1 MMSNE
6 PKMHKQVRNTIL
18 LFLGILTLLSAICY
32 YAILKLNPTSI
43 YVGALMM
50 CPALSAFIT
59 LKLMKRPIS
68 SIPWSLKC
76 LKNLRLSY
84 LVPLAYITISYV
96 LIWVFGFGDILN
108 QETIT
113 EWSQELGME
122 GFSSTVVLLTMIVLL
137 SVVGVV
143 KNIGSTLGEEIGWRG
158 FFIYELRKVFSFG
171 TVSIISGLIWAI
183 WHWPIIIL
191 IYKGSGSLLLHI
203 TAFTVLIVAISVIL
217 AYYTFKSN
225 SLWPAAL
232 FHSVH
237 NIYIQKIFT
246 PLTITNDSSTFW
258 IDEYGLMLPI
268 ITIIF
273 AIYFWRKAKIEKL

>member
-1 MMSNE
+1 MSNE
-6 PKMHKQVRNTIL
+6 PKNQKKVRKTIL
-18 LFLGILTLLSAICY
+18 LFLGILTLLSTICY

-50 CPALSAFIT
+50 SPALSAFIT

-68 SIPWSLKC
+68 SLSWGLKS

-84 LVPLAYITISYV
+84 LIPVAYIMIAYV
-96 LIWVFGFGDILN
+96 LIWVFGFGNVLN

-122 GFSSTVVLLTMIVLL
+122 GFNSTIILLTMIVLL
-137 SVVGVV
+137 SIVGVV

-158 FFIYELRKVFSFG
+158 FFIYELRKLFSFG

-183 WHWPIIIL
+183 WHWPIIFL
-191 IYKGSGSLLLHI
+191 IYKGSGNMLLHI
-203 TAFTVLIVAISVIL
+203 TAFTVMIVAISVIL

-237 NIYIQKIFT
+237 NIFIQKIFT
-246 PLTITNDSSTFW
+246 PLTITNDRTTFW

-268 ITIIF
+268 ITTLF
-273 AIYFWRKAKIEKL
+273 AIYFWRKAKVENL

>member
-1 MMSNE
+1 MSNE
-6 PKMHKQVRNTIL
+6 PKNQKKVRITIL

-32 YAILKLNPTSI
+32 YAILQLNPTSI

-68 SIPWSLKC
+68 SLPWGLKHI
-76 LKNLRLSY
+76 KYLRLSY
-84 LVPLAYITISYV
+84 LVPVAYITISYV
-96 LIWVFGFGDILN
+96 LIWVFGFGDLLS
-108 QETIT
+108 QETMT

-122 GFSSTVVLLTMIVLL
+122 GFSSTAILLTMIILL
-137 SVVGVV
+137 SIVGVV

-158 FFIYELRKVFSFG
+158 FFIYELRKLFSFG

-183 WHWPIIIL
+183 WHWPIIFL
-191 IYKGSGSLLLHI
+191 IYKGNGNLLFHV
-203 TAFTVLIVAISVIL
+203 TAFTVMIVAISVIL

-246 PLTITNDSSTFW
+246 PFTITNDSSTFW

-268 ITIIF
+268 ITTIF
-273 AIYFWRKAKIEKL
+273 ALYFWRKAKIENL

>member
-1 MMSNE
+1 
-6 PKMHKQVRNTIL
+6 MHEQVRKTIL

-68 SIPWSLKC
+68 ILPWGLKR
-76 LKNLRLSY
+76 LKYLRLSY
-84 LVPLAYITISYV
+84 LIPVGYITISYT
-96 LIWVFGFGDILN
+96 LIWVFGFGNVPN

-113 EWSQELGME
+113 EWSQELGMG
-122 GFSSTVVLLTMIVLL
+122 GFSSSFVLLTMIVLL

-158 FFIYELRKVFSFG
+158 FLIYELRKLFSFG
-171 TVSIISGLIWAI
+171 GVSMSSGLIWAI
-183 WHWPIIIL
+183 WHWPIIYL
-191 IYKGSGSLLLHI
+191 VYRGSGNLIFHI
-203 TAFTVLIVAISVIL
+203 AAFTVMIMAISIIL
-217 AYYTFKSN
+217 AYFTFKSN

-237 NIYIQKIFT
+237 NIFIQKIFT
-246 PLTITNDSSTFW
+246 PLTITNESSTFW

-268 ITIIF
+268 ITTII
-273 AIYFWRKAKIEKL
+273 AIYFWRRAKVENL

>member
-1 MMSNE
+1 MSNE
-6 PKMHKQVRNTIL
+6 PKNQKKVRKTIL
-18 LFLGILTLLSAICY
+18 LFLGILTLLSTICY

-50 CPALSAFIT
+50 SPALSAFIT

-68 SIPWSLKC
+68 SLSWGLKS

-84 LVPLAYITISYV
+84 LIPVAYITISYI
-96 LIWVFGFGDILN
+96 LIWVIGFGNVIN

-113 EWSQELGME
+113 EWSQDLGME
-122 GFSSTVVLLTMIVLL
+122 GFSSTIILLTMIVLL
-137 SVVGVV
+137 SIVGVV

-158 FFIYELRKVFSFG
+158 FFIYELRKLFSFG

-183 WHWPIIIL
+183 WHWPIIFL
-191 IYKGSGSLLLHI
+191 IYKGSGNMLLHI
-203 TAFTVLIVAISVIL
+203 TAFTVMIVAISVIL

-225 SLWPAAL
+225 SLWPAVL

-237 NIYIQKIFT
+237 NIFIQKIFT
-246 PLTITNDSSTFW
+246 PLTITNDRTTFW

-268 ITIIF
+268 ITTLF
-273 AIYFWRKAKIEKL
+273 AIYFWRKAKVENL

>member
-1 MMSNE
+1 MS
-6 PKMHKQVRNTIL
+6 
-18 LFLGILTLLSAICY
+18 
-32 YAILKLNPTSI
+32 
-43 YVGALMM
+43 
-50 CPALSAFIT
+50 PALSAFIT
-59 LKLMKRPIS
+59 LKLLKRPIS
-68 SIPWSLKC
+68 SLPWGLKS

-84 LVPLAYITISYV
+84 VIPVAYIMIAYV
-96 LIWVFGFGDILN
+96 LIWVFGFGNVLN

-122 GFSSTVVLLTMIVLL
+122 GFSSTIILLTMIVLL
-137 SVVGVV
+137 SIVGVV

-158 FFIYELRKVFSFG
+158 FFIYELRKLFSFG

-183 WHWPIIIL
+183 WHWPIIFL
-191 IYKGSGSLLLHI
+191 IHKGSGNLLLHI
-203 TAFTVLIVAISVIL
+203 TAFTVMIVAISVIL

-237 NIYIQKIFT
+237 NIFIQKIFT
-246 PLTITNDSSTFW
+246 PLTITNDRTTFW

-268 ITIIF
+268 ITTLF
-273 AIYFWRKAKIEKL
+273 AIYFWRKAKVENL

>member
-1 MMSNE
+1 MSNE
-6 PKMHKQVRNTIL
+6 PKMHKQVRKTIL
-18 LFLGILTLLSAICY
+18 LFLGILTMLSAICY

>member
-1 MMSNE
+1 MSEKLN
-6 PKMHKQVRNTIL
+6 HRKQVWKTIL
-18 LFLGILTLLSAICY
+18 LFLGVLTLLSAVCY

-50 CPALSAFIT
+50 CPTLSAFIT

-68 SIPWSLKC
+68 SLPWGLKSLKH
-76 LKNLRLSY
+76 LRLSY
-84 LVPLAYITISYV
+84 LIPVGYITISYV
-96 LIWVFGFGDILN
+96 LIWVFGFGNVLN

-122 GFSSTVVLLTMIVLL
+122 GFSSPFVLLTMVVLL
-137 SVVGVV
+137 ASVGVV

-158 FFIYELRKVFSFG
+158 FFIYELRKLFSFG
-171 TVSIISGLIWAI
+171 GVSIISGLIWAI
-183 WHWPIIIL
+183 WHWPIIFL
-191 IYKGSGSLLLHI
+191 MYKGGGNLLFHI
-203 TAFTVLIVAISVIL
+203 TAFTVMIVVVSVIM

-258 IDEYGLMLPI
+258 IDEYGLMIPI
-268 ITIIF
+268 ITTIF
-273 AIYFWRKAKIEKL
+273 AIYYWRKAKTENL

>member
-1 MMSNE
+1 MSNE

-59 LKLMKRPIS
+59 LKLMKRKIS
-68 SIPWSLKC
+68 SLPWGLKS

-84 LVPLAYITISYV
+84 LIPVAYIMISYV

-183 WHWPIIIL
+183 WHWPIIFL
-191 IYKGSGSLLLHI
+191 IYKGSGNLLFHVA
-203 TAFTVLIVAISVIL
+203 AFTIMIVAISVIL

>member
-1 MMSNE
+1 MSNE
-6 PKMHKQVRNTIL
+6 PKNQKKARKTIL
-18 LFLGILTLLSAICY
+18 LLLGILTLLSTICY
-32 YAILKLNPTSI
+32 YAILRLNPTSI

-68 SIPWSLKC
+68 SLPWGQ
-76 LKNLRLSY
+76 KNLKHLRSSY
-84 LVPLAYITISYV
+84 LIPVVYITVSYI
-96 LIWVFGFGDILN
+96 LIWFFGFGNVLN

-113 EWSQELGME
+113 DWSQELGME
-122 GFSSTVVLLTMIVLL
+122 GFGSPFVLLTMIILL
-137 SVVGVV
+137 SIVGVV

-158 FFIYELRKVFSFG
+158 FFIYELRKLFSFG
-171 TVSIISGLIWAI
+171 GVSIISGLIWAI

-191 IYKGSGSLLLHI
+191 VYKGSGNLLFHI
-203 TAFTVLIVAISVIL
+203 AAFTVMIIAISVIL

-237 NIYIQKIFT
+237 NIFIQKIFT
-246 PLTITNDSSTFW
+246 PLTITNDRTTFW

-268 ITIIF
+268 ITTLF
-273 AIYFWRKAKIEKL
+273 AIYFWRKAKVEHL

>member
-6 PKMHKQVRNTIL
+6 PKNQKKVRITIL

-32 YAILKLNPTSI
+32 YAILRLNPTSI

-68 SIPWSLKC
+68 SLPWGLKHI
-76 LKNLRLSY
+76 KYLRLSY
-84 LVPLAYITISYV
+84 LIPVAYITLSYIV
-96 LIWVFGFGDILN
+96 IWVFGFGDLVN
-108 QETIT
+108 QETMV

-122 GFSSTVVLLTMIVLL
+122 GFSSTAILLTMIVLL
-137 SVVGVV
+137 SIVGVI

-158 FFIYELRKVFSFG
+158 FFIYELRKLFSFG

-183 WHWPIIIL
+183 WHWPIIFL

-203 TAFTVLIVAISVIL
+203 TAFTVMIVAISVIL

-237 NIYIQKIFT
+237 NIFIQKIFT

-268 ITIIF
+268 ITTIF
-273 AIYFWRKAKIEKL
+273 AFYFWRKAKVENL

>member
-1 MMSNE
+1 MSNE
-6 PKMHKQVRNTIL
+6 PKNQKKVRKTIL
-18 LFLGILTLLSAICY
+18 LFLGILTLLSTICY

-50 CPALSAFIT
+50 SPALSAFIT

-68 SIPWSLKC
+68 SLSWGLKS

-84 LVPLAYITISYV
+84 LIPVAYITISYI
-96 LIWVFGFGDILN
+96 LIWVIGFGNVIN

-113 EWSQELGME
+113 EWSQDLGME
-122 GFSSTVVLLTMIVLL
+122 GFSSTIILLTMIVLL
-137 SVVGVV
+137 SIVGVV

-158 FFIYELRKVFSFG
+158 FFIYELRKLFSFG

-183 WHWPIIIL
+183 WHWPIIFL
-191 IYKGSGSLLLHI
+191 IYKGSGNMLLHI
-203 TAFTVLIVAISVIL
+203 TAFTVMIVAISVIL

-225 SLWPAAL
+225 SLWPAVL

-237 NIYIQKIFT
+237 NISIQKIFT
-246 PLTITNDSSTFW
+246 PLTITNDRTTFW

-268 ITIIF
+268 ITTLF
-273 AIYFWRKAKIEKL
+273 AIYFWRKAKVENL

>member
-1 MMSNE
+1 M
-6 PKMHKQVRNTIL
+6 KTIL
-18 LFLGILTLLSAICY
+18 LFLGILTLLSAVCY
-32 YAILKLNPTSI
+32 YAILRLNPTSI

-68 SIPWSLKC
+68 SLSWGLKS

-84 LVPLAYITISYV
+84 LIPVAYITISYI
-96 LIWVFGFGDILN
+96 LIWVIGFGNMIN

-122 GFSSTVVLLTMIVLL
+122 GFNSTIILLTMIVLL
-137 SVVGVV
+137 STVGVV

-158 FFIYELRKVFSFG
+158 FFIYELRKLFSFG
-171 TVSIISGLIWAI
+171 TVSIISGVIWAI
-183 WHWPIIIL
+183 WHWPIIFL
-191 IYKGSGSLLLHI
+191 IYKGSGNLLLHI
-203 TAFTVLIVAISVIL
+203 TAFTVMIVAISVIL

-237 NIYIQKIFT
+237 NIFIQKVFT
-246 PLTITNDSSTFW
+246 PLTITNDRTTFW

-268 ITIIF
+268 ITTLF
-273 AIYFWRKAKIEKL
+273 AIYFWRKAKVENL

>member
-1 MMSNE
+1 MLE
-6 PKMHKQVRNTIL
+6 KLKDHKHVRKTIL

-32 YAILKLNPTSI
+32 YAILRLNPTSI

-68 SIPWSLKC
+68 SLPWGLKSLKH
-76 LKNLRLSY
+76 LRLSY
-84 LVPLAYITISYV
+84 LIPLGYITISYV
-96 LIWVFGFGDILN
+96 LIWVFGFGNVLN
-108 QETIT
+108 EETIT

-122 GFSSTVVLLTMIVLL
+122 GFSSPFVLLTMIVLL
-137 SVVGVV
+137 SIVGVV

-158 FFIYELRKVFSFG
+158 FFIYELRKLFSFG
-171 TVSIISGLIWAI
+171 GVSIISGLIWAI
-183 WHWPIIIL
+183 WHWPIIFL
-191 IYKGSGSLLLHI
+191 IYKGSGSLLFHI
-203 TAFTVLIVAISVIL
+203 TAFTVMIVAISVIL
-217 AYYTFKSN
+217 TYYTFKSN

-246 PLTITNDSSTFW
+246 PLTITNDNSTFW

-268 ITIIF
+268 ITTIF
-273 AIYFWRKAKIEKL
+273 AIYFWRKAKGENL

>member
-1 MMSNE
+1 MSNE
-6 PKMHKQVRNTIL
+6 PKNQKKVRITIL

-32 YAILKLNPTSI
+32 YAILRLNPTSI

-68 SIPWSLKC
+68 SLPWGLKHI
-76 LKNLRLSY
+76 KYLRLSY
-84 LVPLAYITISYV
+84 LIPVAYITLSYIV
-96 LIWVFGFGDILN
+96 IWVFGFGDLVN
-108 QETIT
+108 QETMV

-122 GFSSTVVLLTMIVLL
+122 GFSSTAILLTMIVLL
-137 SVVGVV
+137 SIVGVI

-158 FFIYELRKVFSFG
+158 FFIYELRKLFSFG

-183 WHWPIIIL
+183 WHWPIIFL

-203 TAFTVLIVAISVIL
+203 TAFTVMIVAISVIL

-237 NIYIQKIFT
+237 NIFIQKIFT

-268 ITIIF
+268 ITTIF
-273 AIYFWRKAKIEKL
+273 AFYFWRKAKVENL

>member
-1 MMSNE
+1 MDNE
-6 PKMHKQVRNTIL
+6 PKNQKQVWKTIL
-18 LFLGILTLLSAICY
+18 LFLAILILLSAVCY
-32 YAILKLNPTSI
+32 YAILSLNPTSI

-50 CPALSAFIT
+50 CPALSVFIT

-68 SIPWSLKC
+68 SLPWGLKR
-76 LKNLRLSY
+76 LKNLRLAY
-84 LVPLAYITISYV
+84 LIPVAYITISYV
-96 LIWVFGFGDILN
+96 LIWVFGLGDVLN

-113 EWSQELGME
+113 EWSQELGMT
-122 GFSSTVVLLTMIVLL
+122 GFSSTFILLTMIVLL
-137 SVVGVV
+137 SIVGVV

-158 FFIYELRKVFSFG
+158 FFIYELRKLFSFG

-183 WHWPIIIL
+183 WHWPIIFL
-191 IYKGSGSLLLHI
+191 IYKSSGNLLFHVA
-203 TAFTVLIVAISVIL
+203 AFTVMIVAISVIL

-246 PLTITNDSSTFW
+246 PLTITNDNSAFW

-268 ITIIF
+268 ITTLF
-273 AIYFWRKAKIEKL
+273 AIYFWRKAKVEHL

>member
-1 MMSNE
+1 MSNE
-6 PKMHKQVRNTIL
+6 PKNQKKVRITIL
-18 LFLGILTLLSAICY
+18 LFLGILTLLSTICY

-50 CPALSAFIT
+50 SPALSAFIT

-68 SIPWSLKC
+68 SLPWGLKG

-84 LVPLAYITISYV
+84 LIPVAYIMVSYI
-96 LIWVFGFGDILN
+96 LIWVFGFGSVLN

-122 GFSSTVVLLTMIVLL
+122 GFSGTITLLTMIVLL
-137 SVVGVV
+137 SIVGVV

-158 FFIYELRKVFSFG
+158 FFIYELRKLFSFG

-183 WHWPIIIL
+183 WHWPIIFL
-191 IYKGSGSLLLHI
+191 IYKGSGNLLLHI
-203 TAFTVLIVAISVIL
+203 TAFTVMIVAISVIL

-237 NIYIQKIFT
+237 NIFIQKIFT
-246 PLTITNDSSTFW
+246 PLTITNDRTTLW

-268 ITIIF
+268 ITTLF
-273 AIYFWRKAKIEKL
+273 AIYFWRKAKVENL

>member
-1 MMSNE
+1 MSNE
-6 PKMHKQVRNTIL
+6 PKNQKKVRKTIL
-18 LFLGILTLLSAICY
+18 LFLGILTLLSTICY

-50 CPALSAFIT
+50 SPALSAFIT

-68 SIPWSLKC
+68 SLPWGLKS

-84 LVPLAYITISYV
+84 LIPVAYIMISYV
-96 LIWVFGFGDILN
+96 LIWVFGFGNVLN

-122 GFSSTVVLLTMIVLL
+122 GFSSTLVLLTMIVLL

-158 FFIYELRKVFSFG
+158 FFVYELRKLFSFG

-183 WHWPIIIL
+183 WHWPIIFL
-191 IYKGSGSLLLHI
+191 IYKGSGNLLLHI
-203 TAFTVLIVAISVIL
+203 TAFTVMIVAISVIL

-237 NIYIQKIFT
+237 NIFIQKVFT
-246 PLTITNDSSTFW
+246 PLTITNDRTTLW

-268 ITIIF
+268 ITTLF
-273 AIYFWRKAKIEKL
+273 AIYFWRKAKVENL

>member
-1 MMSNE
+1 MSNE
-6 PKMHKQVRNTIL
+6 PKNQKKVRKTIL

-68 SIPWSLKC
+68 SLPWGLKS

-84 LVPLAYITISYV
+84 VIPVVYIMISYV
-96 LIWVFGFGDILN
+96 LIWVFGFGNVLN
-108 QETIT
+108 QETMT

-122 GFSSTVVLLTMIVLL
+122 GFGSPFVLLTMIVLL
-137 SVVGVV
+137 SIVGVV

-158 FFIYELRKVFSFG
+158 FFIYELRKLFSFG
-171 TVSIISGLIWAI
+171 GVSMISGLIWAI
-183 WHWPIIIL
+183 WHWPIIFL
-191 IYKGSGSLLLHI
+191 IYKGSGNLLFHV
-203 TAFTVLIVAISVIL
+203 TAFTVMIVAISVIL
-217 AYYTFKSN
+217 TYYTFRSN

-268 ITIIF
+268 ITTLF
-273 AIYFWRKAKIEKL
+273 AIYFWRKAKIENL